1 MKSIDRIDSQN
12 RCPRMRMSK
21 LEGRVTVRGTNFKWD
36 ARDKFNLRREWPV
49 PGTRCQEFWAKAD
62 AIVASERLL
71 DRHVNMLRT
80 KEYGSRASWSAWI
93 LETEGLSLWCR
104 FPCSLIRD
112 SPTCVNISIPPEILL
127 VALRYSSMLCPLLRC
142 FLSRWVISPVCVYLR
157 CKSVYNSFLNI
168 NSSLS
173 APLGS
178 YLLPYIRRFF

>member
-112 SPTCVNISIPPEILL
+112 SHLCKHLHSSRDSACR
-127 VALRYSSMLCPLLRC
+127 VALLQYVVSSTEMFPVPLSYFTSLC
-142 FLSRWVISPVCVYLR
+142 LS
-157 CKSVYNSFLNI
+157 SV
-168 NSSLS
+168 
-173 APLGS
+173 
-178 YLLPYIRRFF
+178 